1 MMKNKMEDI
10 DSMIKESL
18 TQDEAKFYDSLEEQN
33 PLEMLGGLFRGKYSW
48 FIIVINV
55 VTLAAFV
62 AFIYCLVQFLNVDST
77 EELIKWGAGGFIA
90 LMMISMLKLFM
101 WLQMDKNALMRELK
115 RLELQVSSLAGK
127 ISG

>member
-33 PLEMLGGLFRGKYSW
+33 PLEMLGGLFRGKHSW